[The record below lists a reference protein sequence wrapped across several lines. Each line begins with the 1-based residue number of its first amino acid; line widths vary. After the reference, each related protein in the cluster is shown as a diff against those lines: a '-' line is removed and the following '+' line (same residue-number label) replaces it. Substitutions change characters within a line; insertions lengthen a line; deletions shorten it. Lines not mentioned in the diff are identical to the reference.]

1 MNEITGSNRKHPE
14 PPPFI
19 LFYDANNK
27 LKQAKCVILEHFLSA
42 RLYTICNTDFFRR
55 MYIGGL
61 HVSDTVSPRGGGGG
75 GVGWWGAS
83 SCRYSNRWQA
93 AVLIMYK
100 EEVPLYGL

>member
-1 MNEITGSNRKHPE
+1 MKSQGATESTQNPP

-55 MYIGGL
+55 MYIGGCMCL
-61 HVSDTVSPRGGGGG
+61 ILSALGGG

>member
-1 MNEITGSNRKHPE
+1 MKSQGATESTQNPP

-61 HVSDTVSPRGGGGG
+61 HVSDTVSPRGGGGLVG
-75 GVGWWGAS
+75 G
-83 SCRYSNRWQA
+83 
-93 AVLIMYK
+93 
-100 EEVPLYGL
+100 GLHHADTATADKLQS